1 MLKNARDQKTAQA
14 FLNRDTFLNIVFSP
28 HNKFVNSYFFRSFP
42 RICHKMH
49 ASQNKKEGIAID
61 ND

>member
-1 MLKNARDQKTAQA
+1 MRKQKAAQI

-28 HNKFVNSYFFRSFP
+28 RNKLVNPYFFRSFP
-42 RICHKMH
+42 KIYHKMH